1 MIKLT
6 TNEIHEIE
14 ALIEKILEESE
25 STTCIERVI
34 RRLEFNGKS
43 YKIKVIIEAEED
55 YFEDIFTDWLLKE

>member
-14 ALIEKILEESE
+14 ILIEKFSKESE
-25 STTCIERVI
+25 CTTCIERVI
-34 RRLEFNGKS
+34 RKLEFNGKS

-55 YFEDIFTDWLLKE
+55 YFEDIFTD

>member
-14 ALIEKILEESE
+14 NLIEKFSEESE
-25 STTCIERVI
+25 RTTCIERVI
-34 RRLEFNGKS
+34 RKLEFNGKS

-55 YFEDIFTDWLLKE
+55 YFEDIFTD

>member
-55 YFEDIFTDWLLKE
+55 YFEDIFTD

>member
-14 ALIEKILEESE
+14 NIIENFSEESE
-25 STTCIERVI
+25 RTTYIERVI
-34 RRLEFNGKS
+34 RKLEFNGKS

-55 YFEDIFTDWLLKE
+55 YFEDIFTD

>member
-14 ALIEKILEESE
+14 TLIEKILEESE

-43 YKIKVIIEAEED
+43 YGIKVIIEAEED
-55 YFEDIFTDWLLKE
+55 YFEDIFTD